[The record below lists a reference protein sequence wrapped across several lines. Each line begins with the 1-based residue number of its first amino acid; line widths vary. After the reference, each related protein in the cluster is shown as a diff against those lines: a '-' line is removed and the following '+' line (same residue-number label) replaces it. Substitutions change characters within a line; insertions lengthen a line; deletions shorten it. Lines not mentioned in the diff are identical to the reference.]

1 IAVYDIQGIIGQ
13 LKDLGIGV
21 LITDH
26 NVRET
31 LQIVDRAYIIH
42 EGQILLSGT
51 AAELAADEVAREIY
65 LGERFSL

>member
-1 IAVYDIQGIIGQ
+1 MISSIIGQ
-13 LKDLGIGV
+13 PDRNKS
-21 LITDH
+21 ITDH

-42 EGQILLSGT
+42 EGKILVSGT
-51 AAELAADEVAREIY
+51 AAELASDERARQIY